1 MVKYLICYLILL
13 NSIGFLSMY
22 IDKEKAKKGK
32 WRIKES
38 TLLLIAVIG
47 GSIGSYLGM
56 KTFRHKT
63 KHAKF
68 KYGIPLIIIIQLVI
82 YFYFGNNLFA
92 ILK

>member
-13 NSIGFLSMY
+13 NFIGFLSMY

-38 TLLLIAVIG
+38 TLLLIAIIG

-63 KHAKF
+63 NHAKF

-92 ILK
+92 IPK